1 MGAGIANPRA
11 AIKRPRGPETRMTRM
26 TGLARPTDPA
36 AIRREALHL
45 RISEGTVPY
54 AQAVAF
60 MERRVQAIRDGRAP
74 ETVWLLEHPPLYTAG
89 TSAHPEE
96 LLDPDRFPGFRTGRG
111 GRYTYHGPGQRVAYV
126 MLDLSARGND
136 VRAFVGGLEA
146 WLIATLARFG
156 VRGER
161 RPGRVGIWV
170 DRGAA
175 GGTPGGV
182 PPGIKSAGGAP
193 ATPGGPPSGGPP
205 TTPAAGREGKIAAI
219 GVRVRHWV
227 TFHGASINVDPDL
240 GHFAGI
246 VPCGV
251 TGHGVTSL
259 RDLGV
264 AATMAEVDAA
274 LMAAFAEAFGAA
286 PGPPLRRA
294 RRAGAGGPPGGVP
307 PTTPAGGAPATPG
320 GPVPTDRGGAR

>member
-26 TGLARPTDPA
+26 KGLARPTEAA
-36 AIRREALHL
+36 AIRREALQW

-54 AQAVAF
+54 ADAVAF

-89 TSAHPEE
+89 TSARPEE
-96 LLDPDRFPGFRTGRG
+96 LLDPDRFPVFRTGRG

-170 DRGAA
+170 DRGAR
-175 GGTPGGV
+175 GGLPVGV
-182 PPGIKSAGGAP
+182 PPTTIAGGAP
-193 ATPGGPPSGGPP
+193 ATPGG
-205 TTPAAGREGKIAAI
+205 T
-219 GVRVRHWV
+219 
-227 TFHGASINVDPDL
+227 
-240 GHFAGI
+240 
-246 VPCGV
+246 
-251 TGHGVTSL
+251 
-259 RDLGV
+259 
-264 AATMAEVDAA
+264 
-274 LMAAFAEAFGAA
+274 
-286 PGPPLRRA
+286 
-294 RRAGAGGPPGGVP
+294 PGGVP
-307 PTTPAGGAPATPG
+307 PTTYAGGVPPTTYAGGARATP
-320 GPVPTDRGGAR
+320 DAMGGAEAFPLPGAGIPIPSYSKGRPTYAFA